1 MSTSCLD
8 KSDTSTINHRQISGS
23 TLDLSTNRK
32 NRYHNNERTF
42 LTKTASNSNL
52 FARALNYAF
61 KKTGHKAQPEA
72 ANNDGNGTLTAT
84 WKSKLGK
91 YLSSTTGLNLK
102 SAKSQ
107 NLEACN
113 LDMEDDF
120 TATYHLSRR
129 NPVTGQSKKSS
140 TNCNSTQFNLNGAAN
155 NRSQPIGTLNNS
167 NQQQQANP
175 TQLFLCLSSSSS
187 SSGSNNSTSLS
198 TPASF
203 EAQNILTTLGKS
215 LSKSPLKSI
224 SLALI

>member
-1 MSTSCLD
+1 MSTSCLN
-8 KSDTSTINHRQISGS
+8 KSDTSNNANHRQISGS
-23 TLDLSTNRK
+23 TLDLSTNQKSRQ
-32 NRYHNNERTF
+32 HNNERAF

-61 KKTGHKAQPEA
+61 KKTGNKAQSEA
-72 ANNDGNGTLTAT
+72 ANHNHNDGNGTLTAT

-113 LDMEDDF
+113 LDIEDDL

-129 NPVTGQSKKSS
+129 NPLTGQSKKS
-140 TNCNSTQFNLNGAAN
+140 NQFDLNGAVN
-155 NRSQPIGTLNNS
+155 NKGQPNGPLNAC
-167 NQQQQANP
+167 NQQQPNP

-215 LSKSPLKSI
+215 LQLFFH
-224 SLALI
+224 